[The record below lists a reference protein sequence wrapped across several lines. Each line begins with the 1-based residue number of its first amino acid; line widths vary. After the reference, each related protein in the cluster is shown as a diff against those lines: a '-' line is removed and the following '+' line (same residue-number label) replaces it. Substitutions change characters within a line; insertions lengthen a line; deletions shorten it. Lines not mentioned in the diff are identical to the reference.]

1 MIMSGRKLASSLILS
16 SSVFKHENKFKVSM
30 FNILFLSHTKQ
41 KCRMRSFF
49 WRISLGLG
57 WENKPIS
64 ESLFAVEVVN
74 YALDKF
80 YDTILELYH
89 RRYHK

>member
-1 MIMSGRKLASSLILS
+1 
-16 SSVFKHENKFKVSM
+16 M

-49 WRISLGLG
+49 QRISLSLG
-57 WENKPIS
+57 WDNKAIS
-64 ESLFAVEVVN
+64 EKSLFAVEVVN

-80 YDTILELYH
+80 YDMILELYH
-89 RRYHK
+89 RRYH